1 MNFSDLIQNRY
12 SVRAYKPDS
21 IEKEKLDQ
29 ILQAAILAPTAANRQ
44 PFRIFVI
51 ETEKNKEQLQELYG
65 REWFVQPPL
74 VVGIAAV
81 ADEAWIRR
89 DDDKNYAEV
98 DATIAM
104 DHLIMQAADLG
115 IGTCWIA
122 AFNPSVA
129 KLMLDLPNDWE
140 PIAFTPLGYP
150 ADNLRP
156 KKRKDIDELVVFL
169 DD

>member
-1 MNFSDLIQNRY
+1 MNFSELIQNRY
-12 SVRAYKPDS
+12 SVRAYKPDA
-21 IEKEKLDQ
+21 IEKETLDQ
-29 ILQAAILAPTAANRQ
+29 ILQAAVLAPTAANRQ

-51 ETEKNKEQLQELYG
+51 ETEKNKDQLRELYG
-65 REWFVQPPL
+65 REWLVQAPL
-74 VVGIAAV
+74 VIGIAAV
-81 ADEAWIRR
+81 AGEAWTRK

-104 DHLIMQAADLG
+104 DHLIMQAADFG

-129 KLMLDLPNDWE
+129 KLMLDLPNGWE

-150 ADNLRP
+150 ADSLRP
-156 KKRKDIDELVVFL
+156 KKRNEIDDIVVYLDE
-169 DD
+169 